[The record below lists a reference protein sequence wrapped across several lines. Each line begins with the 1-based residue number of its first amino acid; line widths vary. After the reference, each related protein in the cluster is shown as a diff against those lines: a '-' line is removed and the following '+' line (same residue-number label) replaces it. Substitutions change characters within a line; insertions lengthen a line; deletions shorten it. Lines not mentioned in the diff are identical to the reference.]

1 MVSAPPTGN
10 PTNSRELSV
19 DLNDTARVRQPVD
32 AFEYRLATITDIAYS
47 TPNTT
52 HIRRLRLRFPTG
64 DERAYS
70 TEDIIV
76 CRRADDHAALVAA
89 FTATCRS
96 LRDACRIA
104 HDYDEPL
111 SAEIIH
117 VLMDVYGIVAT
128 RLGVTLDPADLDAP
142 ADTEQVRP

>member
-1 MVSAPPTGN
+1 M
-10 PTNSRELSV
+10 
-19 DLNDTARVRQPVD
+19 DLDDTARVRQPRD

-70 TEDIIV
+70 TEDIVV
-76 CRRADDHAALVAA
+76 CRRSDDHAALVAA
-89 FTATCRS
+89 FTGTCRS

-117 VLMDVYGIVAT
+117 LLMDVYGTVAS
-128 RLGVTLDPADLDAP
+128 RLGVTLDPADLDTP
-142 ADTEQVRP
+142 ADTEHVTP

>member
-1 MVSAPPTGN
+1 M
-10 PTNSRELSV
+10 
-19 DLNDTARVRQPVD
+19 DLDDTARVRQPGK
-32 AFEYRLATITDIAYS
+32 AFEYRLATIIDIAYS

-64 DERAYS
+64 DERAYA
-70 TEDIIV
+70 TEDIV
-76 CRRADDHAALVAA
+76 ECCRADDHAALVAA
-89 FTATCRS
+89 FVGTCRS

-117 VLMDVYGIVAT
+117 LLMDVYGIVAT

-142 ADTEQVRP
+142 ADTEQATP